1 MPSKRKSGQMT
12 IRTMDQ
18 LSPEE
23 RKIDHIKMHSKAVA
37 ISSTKRRFVK
47 VTLPKLA
54 FMEKDY
60 EDDTR

>member
-37 ISSTKRRFVK
+37 ISSSKRRHVK
-47 VTLPKLA
+47 VSLA
-54 FMEKDY
+54 HVSIQHKDY